1 MIGRFQVGETV
12 AEVLETVKKTVLPGG
27 DEAAGDQK

>member
-1 MIGRFQVGETV
+1 MQTGDTV

-27 DEAAGDQK
+27 DEGGKSS